1 MDIFVIA
8 TVNKIHVRLPKVDD
22 ENLTGYCGSFT
33 FIFRRAFSCDFLE
46 IAFKS

>member
-22 ENLTGYCGSFT
+22 KKPHRLLWLIYVYIQTGF
-33 FIFRRAFSCDFLE
+33 FL
-46 IAFKS
+46 